1 MMVLCKRTIS
11 LINHYSWLQIETLS
25 NNIGTI
31 YFFYHTYNS
40 SKRMKQDLSI
50 FVLALTY
57 IISTINRFIL
67 WVLIIFPS

>member
-1 MMVLCKRTIS
+1 MMVLCKKTIS

-40 SKRMKQDLSI
+40 SKRMKQDSSI

-57 IISTINRFIL
+57 NFNNKSFYSHYISQ
-67 WVLIIFPS
+67 LI